1 MAPSR
6 TRQMVANGFSVS
18 KIRRTTYHQIPNQSN
33 YIRMKW
39 NWFSCNAKKHGT
51 QAASINKLLDSRKS
65 WNHGVKRFS
74 LFWAKSPTALLW
86 EFLPHGSAFIIPLN
100 NWNERWTNDLVIFG
114 EEQRQRQHTDRVGH
128 TAPGLRYPRGEEGSS
143 VKRMKQKATATA
155 TTCACNVR
163 RNTTTSKTNCLRYS
177 FALHKWKVFNTFKVI

>member
-143 VKRMKQKATATA
+143 VWSKKQQQQQQLALAMFAVILLQAKQTV
-155 TTCACNVR
+155 CVIR
-163 RNTTTSKTNCLRYS
+163 SHYISEKFLILSK
-177 FALHKWKVFNTFKVI
+177 